1 MKGGSMSQ
9 DYSKEEKKEL
19 LNLARITIEKYL
31 EDGSKEY
38 PETGNPG
45 YREKRGVFVTLHKKG
60 DLRGC
65 IGYPL
70 PTKPL
75 IEAVVD
81 NAISSAAEDFRFDPV
96 SPDELEDIDIEIS
109 ILTEPQKVGSYKDV
123 VVGRDGIIISKGLMR
138 GLLLPQVPIEQGWNL
153 EEYIS
158 YGCRKAGLPP
168 DEWKRGVEIE
178 TFRGIV
184 FGEEGDR

>member
-1 MKGGSMSQ
+1 MSQ
-9 DYSKEEKKEL
+9 DYSIEEKKEL
-19 LNLARITIEKYL
+19 LKLARITIEKYL
-31 EDGSKEY
+31 ADGSKEY
-38 PETGNPG
+38 PRTDNPKF
-45 YREKRGVFVTLHKKG
+45 REKRGVFVTLHKKG

-81 NAISSAAEDFRFDPV
+81 NAISSAAEDFRFNPV
-96 SPDELEDIDIEIS
+96 SPDELKDIDIEIS
-109 ILTEPQKVGSYKDV
+109 ILTVPQKVGSYKDV
-123 VVGRDGIIISKGLMR
+123 VVGRDGIIISKGIMR
-138 GLLLPQVPIEQGWNL
+138 GLLLPQVPEEQGWNL

-158 YGCRKAGLPP
+158 YGCRKAGLPA
-168 DEWKRGVEIE
+168 DEWKSGVGIE
-178 TFRGIV
+178 TFQGIV

>member
-1 MKGGSMSQ
+1 MSQ

-38 PETGNPG
+38 PETDNPG

-81 NAISSAAEDFRFDPV
+81 NAVSSAAEDFRFNPV
-96 SPDELEDIDIEIS
+96 SPDELKDIDIEIS
-109 ILTEPQKVGSYKDV
+109 ILTEPQKVGSYKDI

-168 DEWKRGVEIE
+168 DEWKRSVEIE
-178 TFRGIV
+178 TFQGIV
-184 FGEEGDR
+184 FGEKDDR